1 MQYPCRY
8 LITFI
13 NPSEVT
19 NVILTLLIKSYICNV
34 YNVYICNSNNL
45 TKMKDRIAKLLKSE
59 GMTAAKLAD
68 EIGVQASGISHIL
81 SGRNNPSTDF
91 IVKLLERF
99 RGINAEWLLMG
110 KGSMYKTTAAVEIQ
124 PENPLSKASHSD
136 LFTAPVQQEVKYP
149 ENKPVENPVLIQEN
163 TTPSVDEKL
172 VFETKTTQTTFHPE
186 HNQPER
192 KVKKVVVLFNDGT
205 FDYYDSFK

>member
-1 MQYPCRY
+1 
-8 LITFI
+8 
-13 NPSEVT
+13 
-19 NVILTLLIKSYICNV
+19 
-34 YNVYICNSNNL
+34 
-45 TKMKDRIAKLLKSE
+45 MKDRIAKLLKSE
-59 GMTAAKLAD
+59 RMTAAKLAD

-110 KGSMYKTTAAVEIQ
+110 KGNMYKTTAAVEIQ
-124 PENPLSKASHSD
+124 PEITPSKASHSD
-136 LFTAPVQQEVKYP
+136 LFNPPVQQEVKYP
-149 ENKPVENPVLIQEN
+149 DNKPVENTVFVQEN
-163 TTPSVDEKL
+163 ASPSTEEKVVL
-172 VFETKTTQTTFHPE
+172 ETKTTQPTFQPE
-186 HNQPER
+186 HQQPER

>member
-1 MQYPCRY
+1 
-8 LITFI
+8 
-13 NPSEVT
+13 
-19 NVILTLLIKSYICNV
+19 
-34 YNVYICNSNNL
+34 
-45 TKMKDRIAKLLKSE
+45 MKDRISKLLKSE

-110 KGSMYKTTAAVEIQ
+110 KGNMYKTTAIPEIQ
-124 PENPLSKASHSD
+124 PEITPSKASQND
-136 LFTAPVQQEVKYP
+136 LFSATIQQEVKYP

-163 TTPSVDEKL
+163 STPPVQEKTENENKSPQT
-172 VFETKTTQTTFHPE
+172 VFH
-186 HNQPER
+186 HER
-192 KVKKVVVLFNDGT
+192 I
-205 FDYYDSFK
+205 